1 MTHRKIKK
9 IITLSICLAMT
20 IILSACKNPLD
31 LIFNKSES
39 TQALSEAAEQAEQSV
54 TENTDITEAVSW
66 EEAESETENVT
77 SAESIAS
84 EIFDETGGGNPDTY
98 KEIEITVSENQYFYN
113 NHEITFDEFTAL
125 LKNADVNTTV
135 ILSDEMASDN
145 AFSKIT
151 DYLDEQ
157 NFPYTTE

>member
-9 IITLSICLAMT
+9 IITLAFCLAMT
-20 IILSACKNPLD
+20 ITLSACKNPLD
-31 LIFNKSES
+31 LLLNKAETTRSVSEE
-39 TQALSEAAEQAEQSV
+39 TEQAV
-54 TENTDITEAVSW
+54 TENTLITEAVSS
-66 EEAESETENVT
+66 EEAESET

-84 EIFDETGGGNPDTY
+84 EEFDETGGGNPDTY

-113 NHEITFDEFTAL
+113 NHEITFDDFTAL
-125 LKNADVNTTV
+125 FKDANVNTTV
-135 ILSDEMASDN
+135 RLSDEMASDS

-157 NFPYTTE
+157 NIPYITE